1 MAVNQSIA
9 DASSAPGAN
18 KKIMVNKRAITVKDK
33 TKVIDAI
40 FDFWIKFPE
49 LRLGQLISSAILKE
63 ELFNIEDL
71 DLVKALYNFDKKFSK
86 LKIKK

>member
-1 MAVNQSIA
+1 MQVLL
-9 DASSAPGAN
+9 PEPT
-18 KKIMVNKRAITVKDK
+18 KIMVNKRAITVKDK

-71 DLVKALYNFDKKFSK
+71 DLVKALHSFDKKFSK